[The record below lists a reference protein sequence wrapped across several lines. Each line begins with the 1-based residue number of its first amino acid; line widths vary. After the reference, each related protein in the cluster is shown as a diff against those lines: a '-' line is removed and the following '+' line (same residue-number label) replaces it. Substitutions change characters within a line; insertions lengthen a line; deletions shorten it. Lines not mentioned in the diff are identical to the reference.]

1 MSNRKEGK
9 WRSPT
14 KFNPLMFP
22 DKKEKTIS
30 LNRRK
35 YKFLEIFQLYWLLF
49 PSTCKRFNE
58 RTIVVVRHR
67 IFETSCKLCY
77 KQEHLKDQVI
87 SKFLRG
93 FQQEGD

>member
-1 MSNRKEGK
+1 MTNRKEGK
-9 WRSPT
+9 WRSST
-14 KFNPLMFP
+14 KFNPLMLP
-22 DKKEKTIS
+22 EKS
-30 LNRRK
+30 KNN
-35 YKFLEIFQLYWLLF
+35 IFKTGNIQIQGDCPIILATF
-49 PSTCKRFNE
+49 SSIRKRFTR

-77 KQEHLKDQVI
+77 KPEHLKDQVI